1 MSHGD
6 LFGEENNDG
15 DIVFRDIITL
25 ALCGF
30 VSMVV
35 MIMPHLNPSA
45 KADAIESVSAPG
57 NVIVEIRWPDGLD
70 ADVDLWVQAP
80 GDVPV
85 GYSNKGGAIFNL
97 LRDDLGRFGD
107 PTNQNYEISFSRG
120 LPPGE
125 YTANAHLYR
134 NRTGQ
139 PVEVTMA
146 ISVKANAQASARP
159 LLTTKMTLRREGE
172 ELTGFR
178 FTLDQDGR
186 LQAGSV
192 HNLFKPLRAA
202 SIKK

>member
-35 MIMPHLNPSA
+35 MILPHLNPSA
-45 KADAIESVSAPG
+45 KADSIESVASPG
-57 NVIVEIRWPDGLD
+57 NVIVEIRWPDGHD

-97 LRDDLGRFGD
+97 LRDDLGRVGD

-125 YTANAHLYR
+125 YTANVHLYR
-134 NRTGQ
+134 NPSGQ
-139 PVEVTMA
+139 PIDVTMA
-146 ISVKANAQASARP
+146 VSVKANVQSSARP
-159 LLTTKMTLRREGE
+159 LLSTKLTLRREGE

-178 FTLDQDGR
+178 FVLNEDGR

-192 HNLFKPLRAA
+192 HNLYKPLRAA